1 MSLTDKNR
9 KELLIDLI
17 VLGQIDGVGVKR
29 LHQLIATIGSAE
41 KVLNSP
47 VGLLADI
54 PGISRKV
61 ASLIHEKQDRKKA
74 EGIADKIEKLD
85 WNYFLFSDPNY
96 PAALK
101 NIPDPPIHLFY
112 KGTYT
117 DADFNSIA
125 IVGSRS
131 ASENGRIFAENTAV
145 ALAENGITVVS
156 GMARGIDTCAHRGAL
171 KANGRTLAVF
181 GSSIDIIYPPEGRE
195 IAQKISNSGAVIS
208 EFLPGTAPIGPN
220 FPRRNRIISGLSQGI
235 IVIEAA
241 MKSGALSTANHALEQ
256 NREVFAVPGSPRS
269 ATSIGT
275 NRLLKDGAAILTSV
289 EDIFEQLPRLKG
301 NIKIG
306 KIQAELEL
314 TKSEKMIVDLFDENP
329 IHIDIMS
336 REINRSVPDLMPI
349 LLALELKGIV
359 KELSGKRYI
368 LDLS

>member
-17 VLGQIDGVGVKR
+17 VLGQIEGVGIKR
-29 LHQLIATIGSAE
+29 LHQLNATIGSAE

-61 ASLIHEKQDRKKA
+61 ASRIKEYQNRNLAEEIVDR
-74 EGIADKIEKLD
+74 IEKLD
-85 WNYFLFSDPNY
+85 WNYFLYSDPNY

-101 NIPDPPIHLFY
+101 NIPDPPVYLFY
-112 KGTYT
+112 KGTFT
-117 DADFNSIA
+117 EADNNAIA

-131 ASENGRIFAENTAV
+131 ASENGRIFAENTAA

-156 GMARGIDTCAHRGAL
+156 GMARGIDTCAHRGAIR
-171 KANGRTLAVF
+171 AGGRTIAVF
-181 GSSIDIIYPPEGRE
+181 GSSLDIIYPPEGRKT
-195 IAQKISNSGAVIS
+195 ARKIVSAGAIFS
-208 EFLPGTAPIGPN
+208 EFLPGTAPLGPN

-241 MKSGALSTANHALEQ
+241 EKSGALSTANHALEQ
-256 NREVFAVPGSPRS
+256 NREIFAVPGSPRS
-269 ATSIGT
+269 ATNKGT
-275 NRLLKDGAAILTSV
+275 NRLLKEGAAILTSV

-306 KIQAELEL
+306 KIQKEIEL

-329 IHIDIMS
+329 KHIDILS
-336 REINRSVPDLMPI
+336 REVNRAVPDLLSI

>member
-17 VLGQIDGVGVKR
+17 VLGQIEGVGIKR
-29 LHQLIATIGSAE
+29 LHQLIAMIGSAE

-47 VGLLADI
+47 ISLLADI
-54 PGISRKV
+54 PGISHTV
-61 ASLIHEKQDRKKA
+61 ASRIKTNQDRNMA
-74 EGIADKIEKLD
+74 EEIVGKIEKMD

-96 PAALK
+96 PTALK
-101 NIPDPPIHLFY
+101 HISDPPVHLFY

-117 DADFNSIA
+117 EADNNAIA

-131 ASENGRIFAENTAV
+131 ASENGRIFTENTAT

-181 GSSIDIIYPPEGRE
+181 GSSLDIIYPPEGRKIARE
-195 IAQKISNSGAVIS
+195 IIESGAILS
-208 EFLPGTAPIGPN
+208 EFLPGTIPNGPN

-241 MKSGALSTANHALEQ
+241 EKSGALSTANHALEQ

-269 ATSIGT
+269 ATSKGT
-275 NRLLKDGAAILTSV
+275 NQLLKDGAALLTSV

-301 NIKIG
+301 NVKIG
-306 KIQAELEL
+306 KIQKELEL
-314 TKSEKMIVDLFDENP
+314 TKSEKLLIELFDENP
-329 IHIDIMS
+329 IHIDILS
-336 REINRSVPDLMPI
+336 REINRSVPDLMPL
-349 LLALELKGIV
+349 LLALELKGIL